1 MSTGVSGAVATL
13 TFKHAEWGEK
23 TMYFESLDQLSSA
36 AQLLQ
41 QFLGR
46 DLRHELARLS
56 KHV

>member
-1 MSTGVSGAVATL
+1 MSTGINAVATL

-41 QFLGR
+41 EFLGQ
-46 DLRHELARLS
+46 DFRHELARLS
-56 KHV
+56 TNV